1 VIRWTLPHAAL
12 TLAAFVV
19 PAACLVSPTR
29 LVRRSWQGSHRLT
42 VVAVVTGVLIALT
55 AGGDPFLGNYF
66 TPHGSYS
73 VAFAGHAPRLVGSG
87 AWTVLTLAAAYSLI
101 AASLIAVVAWTDAR
115 ASRAGRASLN
125 RRGLEDDAAVRLV
138 ATFCACAAFLSVAVL
153 AVSTAAFADR
163 CLIILVP
170 FVAGLVLHVANGH
183 DLVVRDRWRVVAVP
197 ALLACAFVGVLFVDA
212 SATTDGAAWRAA
224 QRAER
229 LGLAAET
236 IDGGLAWF
244 GLRQATVMEPAERR
258 PARTWWAARFPEQS
272 VCATVVHEPDRRQP
286 ALARYRGRTIFG
298 TEVGFVVVAGPD
310 QGSCLRR

>member
-1 VIRWTLPHAAL
+1 
-12 TLAAFVV
+12 
-19 PAACLVSPTR
+19 
-29 LVRRSWQGSHRLT
+29 LT
-42 VVAVVTGVLIALT
+42 VVAVVTGVVIALT
-55 AGGDPFLGNYF
+55 AGADPFLGNYF
-66 TPHGSYS
+66 TSHGSYS

-101 AASLIAVVAWTDAR
+101 AASLIAVVAWTGAR
-115 ASRAGRASLN
+115 ASRAGRAS
-125 RRGLEDDAAVRLV
+125 RDRLEDSSAVQLV
-138 ATFCACAAFLSVAVL
+138 ATFCACAAFLSVAVI

-163 CLIILVP
+163 CLIVLVP
-170 FVAGLVLHVANGH
+170 FVAGLLLHVATRH
-183 DLVVRDRWRVVAVP
+183 DLVIRERWRVVAVP

-212 SATTDGAAWRAA
+212 SATMDGAAWRAA

-244 GLRQATVMEPAERR
+244 GLRQTTVMQPVELR

-286 ALARYRGRTIFG
+286 ALARSRGRTIFG
-298 TEVGFVVVAGPD
+298 KEVGFVVVAGPD